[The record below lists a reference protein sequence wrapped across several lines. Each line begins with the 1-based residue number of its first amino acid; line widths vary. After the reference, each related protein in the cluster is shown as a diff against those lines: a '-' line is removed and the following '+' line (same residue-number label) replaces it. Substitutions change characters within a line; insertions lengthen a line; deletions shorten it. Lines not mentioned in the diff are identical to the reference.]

1 MKLNRLIGIL
11 SILIQKDKAT
21 AAELAEKFE
30 VSRRTIYRDI
40 EDISKSGIPIAAEK
54 GKGGGI
60 YIMDG
65 FKIDRTLLSSSDM
78 KAILAGLQSLDS
90 VSGTKRYRQ
99 LMDKLS
105 INNSETLNAG
115 NHIIIDLS
123 SWDKAII
130 SDKIELIKTA
140 VENQEKISF
149 SYFAPNGDSMR
160 VIEPYHLIFQ
170 WSSWYV
176 WGYCTSKQ
184 DYRLFKLTRITDLK
198 LTGEK
203 SQKRKAPRYTCDK
216 LRHIYGGIEAVVK
229 FDKTVKWRII
239 DEFGAEFPQF
249 DNDGNILMKFTWR
262 DIKAFYQYILTFGN
276 KAEIISPDEYR
287 KEFAELLNDIMLK
300 YKK

>member
-130 SDKIELIKTA
+130 SDKIELIKLPLKIRKKFHFHILLRTETVCALSNRIILFFNGQAGMFGVTA
-140 VENQEKISF
+140 LQN
-149 SYFAPNGDSMR
+149 
-160 VIEPYHLIFQ
+160 
-170 WSSWYV
+170 
-176 WGYCTSKQ
+176 
-184 DYRLFKLTRITDLK
+184 
-198 LTGEK
+198 
-203 SQKRKAPRYTCDK
+203 
-216 LRHIYGGIEAVVK
+216 
-229 FDKTVKWRII
+229 RII
-239 DEFGAEFPQF
+239 DCSSLQE
-249 DNDGNILMKFTWR
+249 
-262 DIKAFYQYILTFGN
+262 
-276 KAEIISPDEYR
+276 
-287 KEFAELLNDIMLK
+287 
-300 YKK
+300 

>member
-1 MKLNRLIGIL
+1 
-11 SILIQKDKAT
+11 
-21 AAELAEKFE
+21 
-30 VSRRTIYRDI
+30 
-40 EDISKSGIPIAAEK
+40 
-54 GKGGGI
+54 
-60 YIMDG
+60 MDG

-176 WGYCTSKQ
+176 
-184 DYRLFKLTRITDLK
+184 
-198 LTGEK
+198 
-203 SQKRKAPRYTCDK
+203 
-216 LRHIYGGIEAVVK
+216 
-229 FDKTVKWRII
+229 
-239 DEFGAEFPQF
+239 
-249 DNDGNILMKFTWR
+249 
-262 DIKAFYQYILTFGN
+262 
-276 KAEIISPDEYR
+276 
-287 KEFAELLNDIMLK
+287 
-300 YKK
+300 

>member
-123 SWDKAII
+123 SWDKVPLKIRKKFHFHILLRTETVCASSNRII
-130 SDKIELIKTA
+130 LFFNGQAGMFGVTA
-140 VENQEKISF
+140 LQN
-149 SYFAPNGDSMR
+149 
-160 VIEPYHLIFQ
+160 
-170 WSSWYV
+170 
-176 WGYCTSKQ
+176 
-184 DYRLFKLTRITDLK
+184 RITDCSSLQ
-198 LTGEK
+198 E
-203 SQKRKAPRYTCDK
+203 
-216 LRHIYGGIEAVVK
+216 
-229 FDKTVKWRII
+229 
-239 DEFGAEFPQF
+239 
-249 DNDGNILMKFTWR
+249 
-262 DIKAFYQYILTFGN
+262 
-276 KAEIISPDEYR
+276 
-287 KEFAELLNDIMLK
+287 
-300 YKK
+300 

>member
-203 SQKRKAPRYTCDK
+203 SQKREAPRYTCDK
-216 LRHIYGGIEAVVK
+216 L
-229 FDKTVKWRII
+229 
-239 DEFGAEFPQF
+239 
-249 DNDGNILMKFTWR
+249 R